1 MRRLRTVANANDL
14 LECGD
19 LSPLF
24 ERADDLAGS
33 CSWNR
38 VIHSPNVGTSKKA
51 ATSRRTPKDF
61 ARFVGIA
68 AVAVTVLL
76 SACGIGSTEAAQPAK
91 YEVGVDRNVRVCMRD
106 GVHLATDVYYPMQ
119 DGRPLPG
126 KRPAVLM
133 RTPYDKT
140 RWGVRYTRFFAEQGY
155 LSVAQDCR
163 GRFESEGEF
172 FPFVDDPEDGYDT
185 IEWLARHPMCNGK
198 VGMHGVSYMGWVQFH
213 AATQHPP
220 SLVTMIPHD
229 GPTNAYHYSL
239 RSGGALHLGL
249 LQWILS
255 VARNGK
261 EAQADPAAARAI
273 AGMGSGRAFLEWCDR
288 IPWQR
293 GQTPLRLTPTYEDA
307 AMKLYFENYEYN
319 DFWRQPGLGM
329 SEYFDDFPD
338 MPILWVVGWYDWYP
352 RTISDGYQTMV
363 AMGRKNQHFLCG
375 PWTHNN
381 FRPAAGDV
389 HFGTRGAK
397 VRTYDDFLQV
407 ELAWFDRWLK
417 GDTEADLDSPVSV
430 FVMGGGDGTRADDG
444 RLNHGGTWHY
454 GNAWPPEGV
463 RPTSFHL
470 HAGGVLATS
479 EPAEPT
485 ASTTYTYDP
494 RNTVSSNG
502 RCIIAYAPEITR
514 GFGGMGPR
522 DQIELPTLPGHGTPG
537 RPIAERPDVLV
548 FQTPPLPDDVRI
560 AGDVKAVL
568 WVSSDAPDTDFYVKL
583 VDVYPP
589 SDDYPNGYAF
599 PVSEGM
605 LRARY
610 RESWESPVAMQPGE
624 VYRIEFPLE
633 PTASLFQAGHRIR
646 VDVTS
651 SSFPNFDVNRN
662 TGDPNGRTSRV
673 ARNTI
678 HHDAAHPSAIVL
690 PIWPIGEMR
699 KE

>member
-1 MRRLRTVANANDL
+1 MRTV
-14 LECGD
+14 
-19 LSPLF
+19 
-24 ERADDLAGS
+24 RTIAG
-33 CSWNR
+33 
-38 VIHSPNVGTSKKA
+38 V
-51 ATSRRTPKDF
+51 
-61 ARFVGIA
+61 
-68 AVAVTVLL
+68 AVAVLL
-76 SACGIGSTEAAQPAK
+76 WADGNPPAQAAQPGE
-91 YEVGVDRNVRVCMRD
+91 YQVGVERNVRVRMRD
-106 GVHLATDVYYPMQ
+106 GVHLATDVYYPMEN
-119 DGRPLPG
+119 GRPLQQ
-126 KRPAVLM
+126 KLPAVLM
-133 RTPYDKT
+133 RTPYNKAA
-140 RWGVRYTRFFAEQGY
+140 WGVAYTRFFAEHGY

-185 IEWLARHPMCNGK
+185 IEWLARHPMCDGK

-239 RSGGALHLGL
+239 RCGGALHLGL

-255 VARNGK
+255 VAQNGR
-261 EAQADPAAARAI
+261 EAGQNPAAAKAVREMA
-273 AGMGSGRAFLEWCDR
+273 SGRAFLEWCER

-293 GQTPLRLTPTYEDA
+293 GQTPLRLTPAYEDA

-338 MPILWVVGWYDWYP
+338 VPILWVVGWYDWYP
-352 RTISDGYQTMV
+352 RTISDGYQKMV
-363 AMGRKNQHFLCG
+363 EMGRKNQHFLCG
-375 PWTHNN
+375 PWTHNS
-381 FRPAAGDV
+381 FRPTAGDV

-397 VRTYDDFLQV
+397 VRSYDDFLKL

-417 GDTEADLDSPVSV
+417 GDADADIGSPVSV

-444 RLNHGGTWHY
+444 RLDHGGQWHY
-454 GNAWPPEGV
+454 GDAWPPEGA

-470 HAGGVLATS
+470 QPGGALSPS
-479 EPAEPT
+479 EPPERS

-502 RCIIAYAPEITR
+502 RCIVAYAPEITR
-514 GFGGMGPR
+514 GFSGMGPR
-522 DQIELPTLPGHGTPG
+522 DQIELATLPGHGTPG

-548 FQTPPLPDDVRI
+548 FQTAPLSEDVRI
-560 AGDVKAVL
+560 AGDVRAVL

-583 VDVYPP
+583 IDVYPS

-599 PVSEGM
+599 PVSEGI

-610 RESWESPVAMQPGE
+610 RGSWEEPRPMRPGE

-633 PTASLFQAGHRIR
+633 PSANLFKAGHRIR
-646 VDVTS
+646 IDVTS

-662 TGDPNGRTSRV
+662 TGDPNGRTWRV

-678 HHDAAHPSAIVL
+678 HHDAEHPSAIVL
-690 PIWPIGEMR
+690 PIWPLGEMAG
-699 KE
+699 KQVEPP